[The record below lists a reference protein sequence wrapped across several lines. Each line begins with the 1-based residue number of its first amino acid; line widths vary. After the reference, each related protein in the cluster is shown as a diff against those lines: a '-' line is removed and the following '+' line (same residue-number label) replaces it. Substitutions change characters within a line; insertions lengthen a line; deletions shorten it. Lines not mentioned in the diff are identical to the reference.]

1 IFDIMRGK
9 IVQHCLFNGQWLFLN
24 CNIIHKKIFR
34 RLRKKAPKGRMNQ
47 SGDNGSKIKG
57 DNKVNQLKIMIL
69 SGRSK
74 RTPLY
79 LIGST
84 TVI

>member
-1 IFDIMRGK
+1 
-9 IVQHCLFNGQWLFLN
+9 
-24 CNIIHKKIFR
+24 
-34 RLRKKAPKGRMNQ
+34 MNQ

-69 SGRSK
+69 CGRSK